1 MPRSALA
8 LAIRC
13 TLLLALALVAAPPS
27 ARAEQGSA
35 AELAPG
41 QMSERRPGRSA
52 KAARVRLWRELAR
65 VQAAEL
71 DSLAALTSSTPEE
84 AGRRHR
90 DIEAAKQRH
99 ARQEIELQ
107 RDLAVRD
114 GNAALVRR
122 LDTRL
127 SRLAAVTGGAR

>member
-8 LAIRC
+8 IRC
-13 TLLLALALVAAPPS
+13 LLLLVLALFAVPS
-27 ARAEQGSA
+27 PVRAEQGAA

-41 QMSERRPGRSA
+41 QVSDRRPGRTA

-71 DSLAALTSSTPEE
+71 DSLAALTSSSPEE
-84 AGRRHR
+84 AGRRHLE
-90 DIEAAKQRH
+90 IEAAKQRH

-107 RDLAVRD
+107 RSLAVRD

-127 SRLAAVTGGAR
+127 ARLAAVTGGAR